1 MIYLVRF
8 LHFIALYIL
17 SIIIGTKRCVLL
29 VELIVKYHDIIFIV
43 HLFVNCCDKYKKN
56 MTTK

>member
-8 LHFIALYIL
+8 LHFTALFIL
-17 SIIIGTKRCVLL
+17 SIIIGTERCVLL
-29 VELIVKYHDIIFIV
+29 VELIVKYHDITFIV
-43 HLFVNCCDKYKKN
+43 HLFVKCCDKYKKN